1 MLRPKL
7 VIATMMMGMLA
18 TARPVLTHHSFTA
31 EYDFEKPITLQGTV
45 VKWEL
50 INPHGWITVDVKDA
64 NGKVVRW
71 AVETGNPNALLR
83 AGWRK
88 DSLKPGDEVTI
99 EGYLAKDGTPTAN
112 GVQVTLADGRK
123 VLAASSVTNGR

>member
-1 MLRPKL
+1 MGRTPLAPL
-7 VIATMMMGMLA
+7 VVAWFLVAAAPLLA
-18 TARPVLTHHSFTA
+18 HHSFTA
-31 EYDFEKPITLQGTV
+31 EYDFGKPVTIQGTV

-50 INPHGWITVDVKDA
+50 INPHGWITVDAKDA
-64 NGKVVRW
+64 DGKVVRW
-71 AVETGNPNALLR
+71 AIETGNPNALLR

-99 EGYLAKDGTPTAN
+99 SGYLAKDGSPTVN

-123 VLAASSVTNGR
+123 VLAASSAPSGR

>member
-1 MLRPKL
+1 MLRTKL
-7 VIATMMMGMLA
+7 SIATIVVLA
-18 TARPVLTHHSFTA
+18 TALPVLAHHSFSA
-31 EYDFEKPITLQGTV
+31 EYDFAKPITLQGMV

-50 INPHGWITVDVKDA
+50 INPHGWITLDAKDA
-64 NGKVVRW
+64 SGKVVRW

-99 EGYLAKDGTPTAN
+99 EGYLAKDGTPTVN

-123 VLAASSVTNGR
+123 VLAASSVTNAR

>member
-1 MLRPKL
+1 MLRTKL
-7 VIATMMMGMLA
+7 SLVTTGLLVTALPILA
-18 TARPVLTHHSFTA
+18 HHSFSA
-31 EYDFEKPITLQGTV
+31 EYDFARPVTLQGTV

-50 INPHGWITVDVKDA
+50 INPHGWITLDVKDGT
-64 NGKVVRW
+64 GKVVRW
-71 AVETGNPNALLR
+71 AIETGNPNALLR

-99 EGYLAKDGTPTAN
+99 EGYLAKDGTPTVN

-123 VLAASSVTNGR
+123 VLAASSVNNGR

>member
-1 MLRPKL
+1 MLQTKL
-7 VIATMMMGMLA
+7 SIVTIGLLLA
-18 TARPVLTHHSFTA
+18 SVPARAHHSFTA
-31 EYDFEKPITLQGTV
+31 EYDFAKPITLQGTV

-50 INPHGWITVDVKDA
+50 INPHGWITLDAKDA
-64 NGKVVRW
+64 SGKVVRW
-71 AVETGNPNALLR
+71 AIETGNPNALLR

-99 EGYLAKDGTPTAN
+99 EGYLAKDGTPTVN

-123 VLAASSVTNGR
+123 VLAASSVANGR

>member
-1 MLRPKL
+1 MLRTKL
-7 VIATMMMGMLA
+7 SIATIGMLV
-18 TARPVLTHHSFTA
+18 TALPILAHHSFSA
-31 EYDFEKPITLQGTV
+31 EYDFAKPITLQGTV

-50 INPHGWITVDVKDA
+50 INPHGWITLDAKDA
-64 NGKVVRW
+64 SGKTIRW

-99 EGYLAKDGTPTAN
+99 EGYLAKDGTPTVN

-123 VLAASSVTNGR
+123 VLAASSVTNAR

>member
-1 MLRPKL
+1 MLRTQL
-7 VIATMMMGMLA
+7 AIVTMMIGTLA
-18 TARPVLTHHSFTA
+18 AALPGIAHHSFTA
-31 EYDFEKPITLQGTV
+31 EYDFAKPITLQGTV

-50 INPHGWITVDVKDA
+50 INPHGWITLDAKDA
-64 NGKVVRW
+64 SGKVVRW
-71 AVETGNPNALLR
+71 AIETGNPNALLR

-99 EGYLAKDGTPTAN
+99 EGYLAKDGTPTVN

-123 VLAASSVTNGR
+123 VLAASSSANAR

>member
-1 MLRPKL
+1 MLRTKL
-7 VIATMMMGMLA
+7 SIATIGMLV
-18 TARPVLTHHSFTA
+18 TALPILAHHSFSA
-31 EYDFEKPITLQGTV
+31 EYDFAKPITLQGTV

-50 INPHGWITVDVKDA
+50 INPHGWITLDAKDA
-64 NGKVVRW
+64 SGKTVRW

-99 EGYLAKDGTPTAN
+99 EGYLAKDGTPTVN

-123 VLAASSVTNGR
+123 VLAASSVTNAR

>member
-1 MLRPKL
+1 MLRTKL
-7 VIATMMMGMLA
+7 AIATLMMGMLA
-18 TARPVLTHHSFTA
+18 TARPVLAHHSFSA
-31 EYDFEKPITLQGTV
+31 EYDFAKPITLQGTV

-50 INPHGWITVDVKDA
+50 INPHGWITVDAKDA
-64 NGKVVRW
+64 SGKVVRW

-99 EGYLAKDGTPTAN
+99 EGYLAKDGTPTVN

>member
-1 MLRPKL
+1 MLRTKL
-7 VIATMMMGMLA
+7 AAAMTIGILA
-18 TARPVLTHHSFTA
+18 TVLPVLAHHSFSA
-31 EYDFEKPITLQGTV
+31 EYDFAKPITLQGTV

-50 INPHGWITVDVKDA
+50 INPHGWITVDARDA

-99 EGYLAKDGTPTAN
+99 EGYLAKDGTPTVN

-123 VLAASSVTNGR
+123 VLAASSVNNGR

>member
-1 MLRPKL
+1 MLRTKL
-7 VIATMMMGMLA
+7 SIATIGMLV
-18 TARPVLTHHSFTA
+18 TALPILAHHSFSA
-31 EYDFEKPITLQGTV
+31 EYDFAKPITLQGTV

-50 INPHGWITVDVKDA
+50 INPHGWITLDAKDA
-64 NGKVVRW
+64 SGKVVRW

-99 EGYLAKDGTPTAN
+99 EGYLAKDGTPTVN

-123 VLAASSVTNGR
+123 VLAASSVTNAR